1 MLDLD
6 RRDETT
12 PPRTDGTFGRAF
24 KVVAGVLTALFVVPL
39 AFCLGLPLL
48 NLALGNVAGKLED
61 RLDAIEAER
70 EAEQREAGR

>member
-6 RRDETT
+6 RRDD
-12 PPRTDGTFGRAF
+12 PQPRTEGSAFGRAF
-24 KVVAGVLTALFVVPL
+24 KMAAGVLTALIVVPL

-61 RLDAIEAER
+61 RLDAMEAER
-70 EAEQREAGR
+70 EAEERKAGR